1 MWFGG
6 KEEKVLWEARL
17 WLWSPPAWT
26 QAKARGWRFWPQVC
40 LMFDVCCQKLSFPSP
55 GEALSLARGLLLAH
69 SIVTEKLDLYK
80 DVNENIKALT
90 LINKDFISKA
100 YLKSFLEEFRRWNE
114 NIFVCFELRET
125 NINKK
130 PRDNSK
136 HFSLQQ
142 YLNSAT
148 ANNVLCL
155 VRCLVKKNVKTEFRA
170 ISLYNVSHV
179 PTINFFVIFVL

>member
-155 VRCLVKKNVKTEFRA
+155 VRCLVKKKCKNRVSCHQ
-170 ISLYNVSHV
+170 SL
-179 PTINFFVIFVL
+179 